1 MTKKDLTYEALVERL
16 DKQETRIEELEF
28 CVKSLSRTLDM
39 NHQIQSNVF
48 AALKKAGIM
57 KSSTGNKDSKN

>member
-1 MTKKDLTYEALVERL
+1 MTKKELTYEELVDRL
-16 DKQETRIEELEF
+16 DKQETRIEDLEF
-28 CVKSLSRTLDM
+28 CVKNLTETLEM